1 MLYDK
6 ERLEAL
12 LKWYR
17 QEVGKDLVAVF
28 VLNREGSIINFLVNP
43 AVKAIEDFV
52 RGLMGLIL
60 KRIVEDSTI
69 ASFGLGTFDTAKYR
83 FIFCEAGPNH
93 ILVTILDGLA
103 MSEPI
108 FPYAYL
114 AAEKVARIFDGRPVS
129 PVIPKIY
136 TDKIGQA
143 IQRKENTLQ
152 KIRIAGSNYVYKL
165 ILGGDGAVGKTSMVQ
180 RFVEGIFRT
189 DYKATIGTSITKKE
203 CKFDGLESNVRF
215 TIWDLAGQPQFERIR
230 NSYLVNAEAGLLV
243 YDITRRDTFDN
254 IKKWYDEVKE
264 GAKPNI
270 ILILC
275 ANKTDLRDTRA
286 ISTKEGVKLAEDLGI
301 SYIETSALT
310 GENINDTFRMIA
322 LQLIKRFLKVD
333 VISKI
338 EDYSPPAT
346 ETTIE
351 EKVVTKEPDL
361 GDYKVI
367 PVNTIWPDIKKD
379 FNPWLERNIEKI
391 NKTLDISLIPIK
403 KGKIFDDIDIDILA
417 QDNYGNKVIIET
429 QYDESNQANLIHI
442 LKSLAYNNAKQVI
455 WICEN
460 PKKEHI
466 KIINWLNDNSL
477 ENIAFYLIKLEVF
490 SIDNTPPAPL
500 FIKISSPDKNV
511 YSK

>member
-1 MLYDK
+1 MSYDK

-17 QEVGKDLVAVF
+17 QEVGKDLVSVF

-69 ASFGLGTFDTAKYR
+69 ASFGLGTFDTASYR

-103 MSEPI
+103 MSEPV

-136 TDKIGQA
+136 TDKDARIF
-143 IQRKENTLQ
+143 QRKENMLQ
-152 KIRIAGSNYVYKL
+152 KIRAAGSNYVYKL

-180 RFVEGIFRT
+180 RFVEGVFRT

-203 CKFDGLESNVRF
+203 CNFDGLESKVRF

-230 NSYLVNAEAGLLV
+230 SSYLVNAKAGMLV

-254 IKKWYDEVKE
+254 ILKWYDEIKK

-270 ILILC
+270 MC
-275 ANKTDLRDTRA
+275 
-286 ISTKEGVKLAEDLGI
+286 
-301 SYIETSALT
+301 
-310 GENINDTFRMIA
+310 
-322 LQLIKRFLKVD
+322 Q
-333 VISKI
+333 
-338 EDYSPPAT
+338 
-346 ETTIE
+346 
-351 EKVVTKEPDL
+351 
-361 GDYKVI
+361 
-367 PVNTIWPDIKKD
+367 
-379 FNPWLERNIEKI
+379 
-391 NKTLDISLIPIK
+391 
-403 KGKIFDDIDIDILA
+403 
-417 QDNYGNKVIIET
+417 
-429 QYDESNQANLIHI
+429 
-442 LKSLAYNNAKQVI
+442 
-455 WICEN
+455 
-460 PKKEHI
+460 
-466 KIINWLNDNSL
+466 
-477 ENIAFYLIKLEVF
+477 
-490 SIDNTPPAPL
+490 
-500 FIKISSPDKNV
+500 
-511 YSK
+511 